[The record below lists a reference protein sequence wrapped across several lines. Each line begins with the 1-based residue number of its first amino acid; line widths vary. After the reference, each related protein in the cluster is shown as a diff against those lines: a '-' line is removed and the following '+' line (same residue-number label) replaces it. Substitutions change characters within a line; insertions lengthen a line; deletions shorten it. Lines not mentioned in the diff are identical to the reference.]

1 MASRSGPMYWKAGF
15 FIPLASVTW
24 TFWIN
29 CKLCKIFAISYS
41 LRILVFITA
50 SGRIPWITR
59 AAKSKLI
66 FAFFWKSQNMNC
78 KQTANKIVNKLRT
91 SGAIRNNIRNFW
103 QATPTEVLRS
113 IGLGLGPPELEVGDK
128 DGENGE
134 IPLGVPQPFGDK
146 NSGELA

>member
-1 MASRSGPMYWKAGF
+1 MKSAIYQIDKIQSPY
-15 FIPLASVTW
+15 
-24 TFWIN
+24 N
-29 CKLCKIFAISYS
+29 CKNPTILELLDSRKIWVTENPEIST
-41 LRILVFITA
+41 L
-50 SGRIPWITR
+50 W
-59 AAKSKLI
+59 
-66 FAFFWKSQNMNC
+66 
-78 KQTANKIVNKLRT
+78 IVNKQLTKNVNKIHT

-103 QATPTEVLRS
+103 QATPKEVLRS